1 LVYHFIKH
9 KELTSVKVSEK
20 ISTNHSP
27 IVWLVSLVAGLG
39 VMLMM
44 IALGVGVIQS
54 EGSDSNAVGML
65 FAAGLVLFVLGAA
78 AWYSVVQPQKH
89 FDDINIPAEDEHHGH
104 GHTETALAE
113 VSEQHPT
120 PVGH

>member
-1 LVYHFIKH
+1 LVYHFTKH

-39 VMLMM
+39 VTLMI
-44 IALGVGVIQS
+44 IALGVGVIQG
-54 EGSDSNAVGML
+54 EGSESKSIGLL
-65 FAAGLVLFVLGAA
+65 FAAGLVLFILGAG
-78 AWYSVVQPQKH
+78 AWYGVVQPQKH

-104 GHTETALAE
+104 TETALAE
-113 VSEQHPT
+113 VGEQHPT